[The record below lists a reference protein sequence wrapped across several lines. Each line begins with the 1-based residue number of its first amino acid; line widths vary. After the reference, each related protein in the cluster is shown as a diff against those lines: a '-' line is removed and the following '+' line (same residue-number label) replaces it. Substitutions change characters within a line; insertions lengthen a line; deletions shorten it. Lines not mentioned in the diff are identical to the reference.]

1 MKAPNTSPTIYDV
14 AEKAGVSIATVSR
27 VLNAPDLVSG
37 KTRKKVLSAIDEL
50 GFVPKA
56 DARDRA
62 RRDIGRIGVVT
73 PFFTLPSF
81 AQRLRGIAAALVNST
96 YDLMVY
102 PVDSM
107 KRLESYFTV
116 LPFSQQL
123 DGLIIVSLPVDETYI
138 RRFQQSKIPI
148 LMIENHVPGFPSVE
162 IDNWLGGKMAA
173 KHLLEKGH
181 KRCAYVG
188 DTVTPEYTLSPEDDR
203 LKGYRKTLM
212 KNGVELPDEYIILP
226 AFPPKDPDKQVHE
239 LLDQKEPPTAIFAAT
254 DDLALRVLKI
264 AQKKGIRVPEE
275 LALIGFDDIDIAE
288 YLELTTIDQSLY
300 ESGKLAAE
308 HMISQI
314 ADSSRLI
321 ENTFIQLKLIER
333 STT

>member
-50 GFVPKA
+50 GLFQK
-56 DARDRA
+56 RMRA
-62 RRDIGRIGVVT
+62 IGREEI
-73 PFFTLPSF
+73 LDELALLHRSSHCPSF

-239 LLDQKEPPTAIFAAT
+239 LLDQKNHQ
-254 DDLALRVLKI
+254 R
-264 AQKKGIRVPEE
+264 R
-275 LALIGFDDIDIAE
+275 
-288 YLELTTIDQSLY
+288 YLQLLMIWLY
-300 ESGKLAAE
+300 VY
-308 HMISQI
+308 
-314 ADSSRLI
+314 
-321 ENTFIQLKLIER
+321 
-333 STT
+333 